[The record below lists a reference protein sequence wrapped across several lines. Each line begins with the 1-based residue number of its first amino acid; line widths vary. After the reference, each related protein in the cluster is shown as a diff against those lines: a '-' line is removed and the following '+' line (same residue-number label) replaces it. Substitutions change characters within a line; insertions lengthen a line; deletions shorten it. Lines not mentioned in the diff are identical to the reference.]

1 MKPKE
6 KIWQTQYRGIDI
18 VVKNSW
24 DFERTCEEILINGK
38 RVYYREAPMAGLSL
52 KSAAGLHFDWR
63 ENDTLIT
70 IKVGTAWHLCG
81 MACQILIN
89 GKYHY
94 GNRIVLFADK

>member
-6 KIWQTQYRGIDI
+6 KIWQTEYQGIDI
-18 VVKNSW
+18 LVKNSW
-24 DFERTCEEILINGK
+24 DFERTSEEIYINGK
-38 RVYYREAPMAGLSL
+38 RVYHKETLMGEASL
-52 KSAAGLHFDWR
+52 KSATGLHFDWT
-63 ENDTLIT
+63 ENGTEIT
-70 IKVGTAWHLCG
+70 VKVGSAWHLFG